1 MGFSKA
7 EIDQAMRHLRRC
19 DSRMNALIRSVGAFK
34 LKARRD
40 RFAMLVNSI
49 LSQQISTAAARS
61 IKAKLLAS
69 LEPNKLS
76 PESLQRLSVD
86 QLRMVGIS
94 RQKANYI
101 LDLTHKVNQGDLN
114 LQQVGRLDDEGVIAE
129 LVQVKG
135 IGRWTAQM
143 FLIFSLGRLD
153 VFPED
158 DLGIKNAIKKVY
170 ELDVLPERQLARE
183 IAAPWRPFA
192 SVASWYLW
200 RALENT
206 GNV

>member
-1 MGFSKA
+1 MGFYTA
-7 EIDQAMRHLRRC
+7 EIDEAIRHLSKC
-19 DSRMNALIRSVGAFK
+19 DSRMKALMQSVGAFE

-61 IKAKLLAS
+61 IKSKLLAT
-69 LEPNKLS
+69 LAPDKLS
-76 PESLQRLSVD
+76 PESMQRLGVD
-86 QLRMVGIS
+86 QLRRAGIS

-101 LDLTHKVNQGDLN
+101 LDLTHKVNQGELN
-114 LQQVGRLDDEGVIAE
+114 LRQVGRLDDEGVIAE

-143 FLIFSLGRLD
+143 FLIFSLGRMD

-170 ELDVLPERQLARE
+170 ELDALPERQLARE

>member
-1 MGFSKA
+1 MGYSKT
-7 EIDQAMRHLRRC
+7 EIEQAMRHLRRC
-19 DSRMNALIRSVGAFK
+19 DSRMKALIQSVGAFE

-61 IKAKLLAS
+61 IKNKLLAS
-69 LEPNKLS
+69 IKPDKLS
-76 PESLQRLSVD
+76 PASMRRMNVD
-86 QLRMVGIS
+86 QLRTVGIS

-101 LDLTHKVNQGDLN
+101 LDLTQKVNRGDLN
-114 LQQVGRLDDEGVIAE
+114 LKRLGRLDDEGVIAE

-170 ELDVLPERQLARE
+170 ELDDLPERQLARE

>member
-1 MGFSKA
+1 MGYSKT
-7 EIDQAMRHLRRC
+7 EIEQAMRHLRRC
-19 DSRMNALIRSVGAFK
+19 DSRMKALIQSVGAFE

-61 IKAKLLAS
+61 IKNKLLAS
-69 LEPNKLS
+69 IKPDKLS
-76 PESLQRLSVD
+76 PASMRRMNVD
-86 QLRMVGIS
+86 QLRTVGIS

-101 LDLTHKVNQGDLN
+101 LDLTHKVNRGDLN
-114 LQQVGRLDDEGVIAE
+114 LKRLGRLDDEGVIAE

-170 ELDVLPERQLARE
+170 ELDDLPERQLARE